1 MFIRREQECGPF
13 LGFIIREDRDALILV
28 IEAPKTPAKP
38 PTPYSGPTPQQG
50 IPVKSLVG
58 IHSGAS
64 VGGALIPTPHRRRGM
79 KYAAPFDLCC
89 HDAVRP
95 AVIDTAECCVSLAHR
110 LRPHRRWHRCSPQPA
125 ARTREPPWSAR
136 GSAGT
141 DPVVGGF
148 ADPLPAPSSTA
159 DRQ

>member
-1 MFIRREQECGPF
+1 MFVRREQECGPF

-64 VGGALIPTPHRRRGM
+64 VGGDTSPPARDEIRRSLRSLLPRRCTACRHRHRRM
-79 KYAAPFDLCC
+79 
-89 HDAVRP
+89 
-95 AVIDTAECCVSLAHR
+95 
-110 LRPHRRWHRCSPQPA
+110 LRQFGSP
-125 ARTREPPWSAR
+125 T
-136 GSAGT
+136 
-141 DPVVGGF
+141 
-148 ADPLPAPSSTA
+148 
-159 DRQ
+159 